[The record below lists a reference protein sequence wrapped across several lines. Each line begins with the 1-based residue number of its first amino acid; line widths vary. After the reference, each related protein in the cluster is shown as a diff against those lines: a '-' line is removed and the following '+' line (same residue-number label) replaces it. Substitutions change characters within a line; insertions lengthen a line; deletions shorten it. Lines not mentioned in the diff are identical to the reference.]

1 LPLAALPTA
10 APSPQCSL
18 QGPKAPGLARRREN
32 ELRARLDESLPTYA
46 EALQRGDRDIVPL
59 LFGQSADFVHAV
71 RPAADVLRELCETAE
86 HHLRTR
92 VDNIVQ

>member
-1 LPLAALPTA
+1 M
-10 APSPQCSL
+10 
-18 QGPKAPGLARRREN
+18 
-32 ELRARLDESLPTYA
+32 YA

-59 LFGQSADFVHAV
+59 LFGQSADFVQAV

-86 HHLRTR
+86 HCLRTR